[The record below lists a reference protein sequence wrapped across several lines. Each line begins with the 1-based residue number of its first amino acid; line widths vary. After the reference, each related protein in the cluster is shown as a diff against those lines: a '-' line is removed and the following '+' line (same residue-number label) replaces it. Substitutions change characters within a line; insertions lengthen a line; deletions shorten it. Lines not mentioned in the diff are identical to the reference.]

1 MEIKSGV
8 ILGRGKFDWIAGG
21 NSAIQHD
28 ILIPNKDWKQIK
40 VEREIQWTGKY
51 DTLFCVT
58 YSALKSLAKLL
69 TYLEGEGLLT
79 KKQLDFWADYK
90 VNGMYNF
97 SERFSGTLGETTT
110 YGAYQFKI
118 ANAIRKFGLVP
129 QSMFELADNF
139 QDNID
144 KKFITEEMY
153 AKGRESLEYIAIN
166 YEWVDNLMDN
176 LQFSPVQTIVK
187 FENYINPEDIL
198 SPDGTLNH
206 AVTGVY
212 AVTEYDEIEDT
223 YWQEFKR
230 YNPDYTHS
238 CMAYYITL
246 INNNNNMDTTTFL
259 KVNDKKWVRN
269 KNNGAFGRVLQ
280 NKLFTAD
287 TQDRGTLMLLDDK
300 VRENGIQISNEEW
313 GQLEAEGYVVN
324 F

>member
-1 MEIKSGV
+1 MNINKIKSGV
-8 ILGRGKFDWIAGG
+8 LLGAGKYDWIAGG
-21 NSAIQHD
+21 NSPIQHD

-40 VEREIQWTGKY
+40 VEHEIQWTGKY

-69 TYLEGEGLLT
+69 TYLENNGLLSQE
-79 KKQLDFWADYK
+79 QLDFWADYK

-97 SERFSGTLGETTT
+97 SERFSGTLGETTIH
-110 YGAYQFKI
+110 GAYQFKV
-118 ANAIRKFGLVP
+118 ANAIKNYGLIP

-153 AKGRESLEYIAIN
+153 AKGKKSLEYISIN
-166 YEWVDNLMDN
+166 YEWVDNLIDY

-187 FENYINPEDIL
+187 FDNYINPEDIL
-198 SPDGTLNH
+198 APEGTLNH

-212 AVTEYDEIEDT
+212 AIPEYDEIEDT

-238 CMAYYITL
+238 YMAYYITL
-246 INNNNNMDTTTFL
+246 NNNKNMDTETFL
-259 KVNDKKWVRN
+259 KVNDKKWIRN
-269 KNNGAFGRVLQ
+269 YNNGQFGRVLQ
-280 NKLFTAD
+280 NKLFTVE
-287 TQDRGTLMLLDDK
+287 TKDRGALILLDDK

-313 GQLEAEGYVVN
+313 EQLPKRT